1 MLPLL
6 SILALIAVAVL
17 GWLLYSKVG
26 ADRIEALTEKRRAT
40 SRMVGRGEFVDG
52 NSHQGVALALTAS
65 TFFYENADMQA
76 SLDIDWLREIDYD
89 DELST
94 GQAVEHGKVL
104 RLRSDSRMFEFILP
118 NDTVARW
125 HMMLPPR
132 RPQTAPAS
140 APLPAAEV
148 VSAAGQA

>member
-6 SILALIAVAVL
+6 SLLAVIALAVL
-17 GWLLYSKVG
+17 GWMLYQRVG
-26 ADRIEALTEKRRAT
+26 ADRIESLTEKRRAT
-40 SRMVGRGEFVDG
+40 SRMVGCGEFVDG
-52 NSHQGVALALTAS
+52 NSHQEVALALTAS
-65 TFFYENADMQA
+65 TFFYENGNMQA

-94 GQAVEHGKVL
+94 GQTVDNGKVL

-132 RPQTAPAS
+132 RPQTARVS
-140 APLPAAEV
+140 APLPAEV
-148 VSAAGQA
+148 VSATETA

>member
-1 MLPLL
+1 MLAFLT
-6 SILALIAVAVL
+6 ILAVALVAIL
-17 GWLLYSKVG
+17 GWFLYSKVG
-26 ADRIEALTEKRRAT
+26 ANRIQAMTEKRRAS

-52 NSHQGVALALTAS
+52 NSHQEVALALTAS
-65 TFFYENADMQA
+65 TFFYENGDMQA

-94 GQAVEHGKVL
+94 GQAVENGKVL

-132 RPQTAPAS
+132 RPQSGPAS
-140 APLPAAEV
+140 APLTAEALPAPGHA
-148 VSAAGQA
+148 

>member
-6 SILALIAVAVL
+6 SLLAVIAVVVL

-40 SRMVGRGEFVDG
+40 SRIVGRADFVDG
-52 NSHQGVALALTAS
+52 NSHQEVALALTSS
-65 TFFYENADMQA
+65 TFFYENAGMQA

-94 GQAVEHGKVL
+94 GQAVENGKVL

-118 NDTVARW
+118 KDTVARW

-140 APLPAAEV
+140 APLSAEV
-148 VSAAGQA
+148 VAAAGQA

>member
-1 MLPLL
+1 MIPLL
-6 SILALIAVAVL
+6 SILAVIAVAVL

-89 DELST
+89 D
-94 GQAVEHGKVL
+94 
-104 RLRSDSRMFEFILP
+104 
-118 NDTVARW
+118 
-125 HMMLPPR
+125 
-132 RPQTAPAS
+132 
-140 APLPAAEV
+140 
-148 VSAAGQA
+148 

>member
-1 MLPLL
+1 
-6 SILALIAVAVL
+6 V
-17 GWLLYSKVG
+17 
-26 ADRIEALTEKRRAT
+26 
-40 SRMVGRGEFVDG
+40 
-52 NSHQGVALALTAS
+52 
-65 TFFYENADMQA
+65 EN
-76 SLDIDWLREIDYD
+76 
-89 DELST
+89 
-94 GQAVEHGKVL
+94 GKVL

-140 APLPAAEV
+140 APMPAAEI

>member
-6 SILALIAVAVL
+6 SLVAVIAVAVL
-17 GWLLYSKVG
+17 GWMLYLRIG
-26 ADRIEALTEKRRAT
+26 ADRIESFTEKRRAT
-40 SRMVGRGEFVDG
+40 SRMVGRADFVDG
-52 NSHQGVALALTAS
+52 NSHQEVALALTAS
-65 TFFYENADMQA
+65 TFFYENAGMQA

-94 GQAVEHGKVL
+94 GQSVDHGKVL

-118 NDTVARW
+118 SDTVARW

-140 APLPAAEV
+140 APMAAEV
-148 VSAAGQA
+148 VSATGTA